1 MNGRNK
7 HGSVFTL
14 LLRNFILFTLLLV
27 FILTVLV
34 VIYFF
39 RMVGILANIDPG
51 KIESYADIL
60 SAEQYEDFPA
70 KRLLG
75 DKGFIWVLDAEGKIV
90 YRSLPAWE
98 YPSLSNDDLRCIAD
112 YDTASTL
119 EVHNFYTASGEQQ
132 TVVSI
137 QGTQNGE
144 SIYNEY
150 IWDSKNT
157 LVYQSGDLPM
167 TVLTP
172 KQIALLTDTLIA
184 GHNLQKYSF
193 KTNSGAKQVL
203 LLAADQNAAS
213 AAVGQSWRTFFV
225 LLGSAYVLILMLFVL
240 WLNRRIKKPLRLLSH
255 ELNRFERGDSSSA
268 SYQGPQEFVEI
279 FDSFNGM
286 AERLRHSEEERKQL
300 EQTRQKMLADIAHDL
315 KTPITVVQG
324 YAKALCDGVVPPE
337 EQNKYLSVIEQKAEG
352 LDELI
357 NTFYEYSKLEHP
369 EYALILTEQ
378 NICNYLRD
386 YVADRY
392 DGLDVSGNLVEAD
405 IPEAHILCRI
415 DTVSLA
421 RALDNIVNNA
431 VKHNPA
437 GITLFFAL
445 QEEATQVRIC
455 VADNGVGIPPE
466 LRQTIFQPF
475 VVGEASRSY
484 QGSGLGLSITKR
496 IIEAHHGTIRLA
508 KATSPYST
516 VYEIMLPIQQN
527 E

>member
-27 FILTVLV
+27 FILTLLV

-51 KIESYADIL
+51 KIERYTDIL
-60 SAEQYEDFPA
+60 SAEQYEDFPEEQ
-70 KRLLG
+70 LLG
-75 DKGFIWVLDAEGKIV
+75 ERGFIWVLDEDGRIV
-90 YRSLPAWE
+90 YQSLPDGE
-98 YPSLSNDDLRCIAD
+98 YPSLSNDDLRCIAE
-112 YDTASTL
+112 YDTAPTL
-119 EVHNFYTASGEQQ
+119 EVHHFYTTSGKKQ
-132 TVVSI
+132 TAVSI
-137 QGTQNGE
+137 RGTQNGE
-144 SIYNEY
+144 NIYKEY
-150 IWDSKNT
+150 IWDSENT

-172 KQIALLTDTLIA
+172 KQTALLTDTLIA
-184 GHNLQKYSF
+184 EHTLQKYSF
-193 KTNSGAKQVL
+193 KTISGAKQVL
-203 LLAADQNAAS
+203 LLAADQNGAS

-225 LLGSAYVLILMLFVL
+225 LLGTSYVLILMLFVL
-240 WLNRRIKKPLRLLSH
+240 WLNRRIKKPLQLLSH

-268 SYQGPQEFVEI
+268 AYRGPQEFVEI

-337 EQNKYLSVIEQKAEG
+337 EQNKYLSVMEQKAEG

-369 EYALILTEQ
+369 EYALTLTEQ

-405 IPEAHILCRI
+405 IPETHILCRI
-415 DTVSLA
+415 DTVSFA

-431 VKHNPA
+431 VKHNPS
-437 GITLFFAL
+437 GITLYFIL
-445 QEEATQVRIC
+445 RKEETQVRIC

-466 LRQTIFQPF
+466 LRQTIFEPF
-475 VVGEASRSY
+475 VVGEASRNC
-484 QGSGLGLSITKR
+484 QGSGLGLSISKR

-508 KATSPYST
+508 EAISPYST